1 MRAVREPTSRSALR
15 CLRTSSS
22 RSKPRSPGIVYR
34 APAPGA
40 PEFVAVG
47 AAVKKGQVLAL
58 LEAMKV
64 FSKIKAPADGIVR
77 EIVAVNAEA
86 VGTGQILFILQR
98 TPAA

>member
-1 MRAVREPTSRSALR
+1 LPSDELVEVKAPIS
-15 CLRTSSS
+15 
-22 RSKPRSPGIVYR
+22 GIVYR
-34 APAPGA
+34 APSPGA

-47 AAVKKGQVLAL
+47 APVKKGQVLAL

-86 VGTGQILFILQR
+86 VGTGQTLFILQR